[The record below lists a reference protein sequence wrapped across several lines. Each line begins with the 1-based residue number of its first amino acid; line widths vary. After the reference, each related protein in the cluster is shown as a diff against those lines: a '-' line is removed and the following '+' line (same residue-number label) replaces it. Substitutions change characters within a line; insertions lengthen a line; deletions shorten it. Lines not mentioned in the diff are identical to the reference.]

1 MSSVPAPP
9 GWYLD
14 PTNAAQYRF
23 WTGQAW
29 SAQVSPRYVEDTP
42 PATPAPPRPP
52 PSPPRPFQS
61 LRGLGTALTVLFIA
75 MAILAGLALVA
86 LINQAAVIDRIQS
99 GQRVSLHDR
108 DVAAGWVAGALVLE
122 LMVGVALA
130 VVVII
135 WLWRAYTNI
144 DVLGAGPKRYGRG
157 FAIGAWF
164 IPIAAFFMPKQL
176 INDTWRAAD
185 PSAPGNPMW
194 TKLPIARISSFWWV
208 LFMVSRVI
216 AFAGLGQSDP
226 TTEELSQ
233 TNSAGIVGTIV
244 SLAAAILGAITF
256 RMLTAR
262 QHDRATTLG
271 LVPPGAPVRL

>member
-1 MSSVPAPP
+1 VSVPAPP
-9 GWYLD
+9 GWYID

-23 WTGQAW
+23 WTGQLW
-29 SAQVSPRYVEDTP
+29 SDSVSPRFTENAA
-42 PATPAPPRPP
+42 PAAPPLP

-61 LRGLGTALTVLFIA
+61 LRGLGTALTVLFIV
-75 MAILAGLALVA
+75 MATSAGLALVA
-86 LINQAAVIDRIQS
+86 LINQATVIDRITS
-99 GQRVSLHDR
+99 GRRVSRHDANLA
-108 DVAAGWVAGALVLE
+108 DGWVAVALVLE

-130 VVVII
+130 VVVIV

-185 PSAPGNPMW
+185 PLAPGNPLW
-194 TKLPIARISSFWWV
+194 TKLPIARISSVWWV

-216 AFAGLGQSDP
+216 AFAGLGQSDS
-226 TTEELSQ
+226 TAEELSQ

-244 SLAAAILGAITF
+244 TVAAAILGAITF
-256 RMLTAR
+256 RKLTAR
-262 QHDRATTLG
+262 QQDRAGALG
-271 LVPPGAPVRL
+271 LVMRAGPAPR